1 LLVRYF
7 SSFELAHSNGA
18 CCYKNLRVTSQG
30 EKTMRTP
37 RIIATLLLLYVSLA
51 IQGSAQ
57 VNTASLTGQVTD
69 ATGAVIPNASVTAK
83 NKATAAERS
92 TNTDSSGYYTFSSLP
107 VGVYSVTVELQ
118 GFKRAVHESINLE
131 VGQKAKLDTLLEVGA
146 VSESVSIATTPPLLT
161 TQEATTG
168 GVIESRMISDLPLAA
183 RNWDDLLGGVPGVQ
197 ADRYTEQGGAT
208 ANGRTGGANVHGIRS
223 LQNNFVLD
231 GVDNNSIS
239 ENVQELTTQVARPSV
254 DSIQEFKVSTNPYSA
269 ENGRSPGALISVT
282 TKGGGNDFHGTLYEF
297 HRNRIFDANN
307 FFQNRAGAAKPPH
320 VQNQFGGNFSGPIVI
335 PRFGEGGPSTY
346 NLKNKAFFFFNYE
359 GTRVRKGVTRLGN
372 VPMPNEI
379 RGDFSAAAGTANRVN
394 YAQIFDRVGDCRAKV
409 PGAFNA
415 NGSFINNQIPAACLD
430 PLAQKVLGLLPA
442 PNIVPGSGGLNTS
455 NFLRSPG
462 IVDDTDSYTGRVDWQ
477 PNSSNSVFV
486 RYTFSDR
493 FRYVPGIFGG
503 IADGT
508 GSSAN
513 GRLFMQGQSAAIGWT
528 RTINPRLLNEF
539 RMGWGRN
546 NSHATQDPFG
556 LNTLAGFGF
565 LGVQDSPTY
574 SGGLPGLNISARG
587 GGQLI
592 GGQSGF
598 DRIGSPDFLPKSQ
611 ATNQF
616 QWTDTLSAVYG
627 SHQLK
632 FGADVRG
639 PMRNI
644 YLDVPGLRGSFNFD
658 GNRTGI
664 GLADFLLGY
673 PSGAQLTNLAV
684 VDSRLKMFSGF
695 FQDDWKVTPKF
706 TMNLGI
712 RYDFATWPY
721 EGLDRLTNLDP
732 VTGLR
737 FTPANSQF
745 GKSLVKPD
753 KNNFAPRIG
762 LVYQLNQET
771 VVRAGYGRFF
781 MLFERAGSEDQLA
794 LNLPYLVNNV
804 VTAGTTS
811 QTANNMRLQTGFNLS
826 LNPTAV
832 DPTLVRLRAVNPE
845 AVDPNI
851 DQWNLG
857 IQRQLPGNMVAT
869 LDYVGTKGTHLSTLR
884 NLNQPFFNAN
894 GTIMNAVINGK
905 LQPVLHYPALGP
917 IEFRDNGGN
926 SNYHGGELTLEKR
939 FSQGLS
945 FRAAYTYSKSI
956 DESQEHLAAG
966 GTGSFTQNAYNRRE
980 RRGPSDFD
988 IRHHLALSYIYE
1000 LPFGQGRSHFTTGAL
1015 SHVLGGWRLSG
1026 TGGFRTGRPF
1036 TLRAGNNDTALGGSR
1051 GGGLISAF
1059 ADCLRDGSLSGNERT
1074 IDRWFD
1080 PTAYATP
1087 TALNPTTGLV
1097 EARLGNCGRNTLRG
1111 PNLTN
1116 FDMALARTF
1125 NYFGEGRS
1133 LEIRWEMFNMF
1144 NTTQFALPERN
1155 INSGSVGRIT
1165 ALAGDPR
1172 LMQFA
1177 ARFTF

>member
-1 LLVRYF
+1 M
-7 SSFELAHSNGA
+7 
-18 CCYKNLRVTSQG
+18 K
-30 EKTMRTP
+30 TP
-37 RIIATLLLLYVSLA
+37 RVFASLLLLYVSLA

-57 VNTASLTGQVTD
+57 VNTASLTGLVTD
-69 ATGAVIPNASVTAK
+69 PTGAVIPNASVMAK
-83 NKATAAERS
+83 NNATTREQS
-92 TNTDSSGYYTFSSLP
+92 TTTDSSGYYTFASLP
-107 VGVYSVTVELQ
+107 VGNYTISVEIQ
-118 GFKRAVHESINLE
+118 GFKRGVRDSINLE
-131 VGQKAKLDTLLEVGA
+131 VGQKARIDFPLEVGA
-146 VSESVSIATTPPLLT
+146 VSQSVLVATAPPLLT

-168 GVIESRMISDLPLAA
+168 GVIESRMISDLPLSA
-183 RNWDDLLGGVPGVQ
+183 RNWDDLIGGVPGVQ

-208 ANGRTGGANVHGIRS
+208 ANGRTGGANVHGVRS

-269 ENGRSPGALISVT
+269 ENGRSPGALVSVT

-320 VQNQFGGNFSGPIVI
+320 VQNQFGLNFSGPIVI

-346 NLKNKAFFFFNYE
+346 TLKNKAFFFFNYE

-372 VPMPNEI
+372 VPLANEI
-379 RGDFSAAAGTANRVN
+379 RGDFSAAAGTANRVA
-394 YAQIFDRVGDCRAKV
+394 YAQIFDRVGDCRAKA

-415 NGSFINNQIPAACLD
+415 NGSFINNQIPAVCLD

-442 PNIVPGSGGLNTS
+442 ANIVPGSGGLNVS

-462 IVDDTDSYTGRVDWQ
+462 IVDDTDSYTTRVDWQ
-477 PNSSNSVFV
+477 ANSRNSVFV
-486 RYTFSDR
+486 RYTYSNR

-503 IADGT
+503 VLDGT

-528 RTINPRLLNEF
+528 RTISPTVVNEF

-565 LGVQDSPTY
+565 LGVQDSPAY
-574 SGGLPGLNISARG
+574 SGGISGLSISARG
-587 GGQLI
+587 GTQVI

-616 QWTDTLSAVYG
+616 QWTDTLNVSYG
-627 SHQLK
+627 VHQLK
-632 FGADVRG
+632 FGVDIRG

-644 YLDVPGLRGSFNFD
+644 YVDVPALRGSYNFD
-658 GNRTGI
+658 GNRTSNPNAVQGAPATGI

-673 PSGAQLTNLAV
+673 PQQAQLTNLAV

-695 FQDDWKVTPKF
+695 FQDDWKVTRKF
-706 TMNLGI
+706 TVNLGL

-721 EGLDRLTNLDP
+721 EGANRLTNLDP
-732 VTGLR
+732 LTGLK

-753 KNNFAPRIG
+753 KNDFAPRIG
-762 LVYQLNQET
+762 LVYQITPQT
-771 VVRAGYGRFF
+771 VVRAGYGRFY

-804 VTAGTTS
+804 VTAS
-811 QTANNMRLQTGFNLS
+811 SSNVTANNIRLQTGFNLS
-826 LNPTAV
+826 LDPSAVNPI
-832 DPTLVRLRAVNPE
+832 LVRLRAVNPQ
-845 AVDPNI
+845 AVDPLV

-857 IQRQLPGNMVAT
+857 IQRQLPGNIVAT

-884 NLNQPFFNAN
+884 NLNQPLFNAN
-894 GTIMNAVINGK
+894 GTIMNAVISGT
-905 LQPVLHYPALGP
+905 LQPVLPYPSLGP

-939 FSQGLS
+939 YSHGLS
-945 FRAAYTYSKSI
+945 FRGAYTYSKSI

-966 GTGSFTQNAYNRRE
+966 GTGSFTQNAYNLRE

-988 IRHHLALSYIYE
+988 IRHHLALSYIYD
-1000 LPFGQGRSHFTTGAL
+1000 LPFGHGTSHFTKGAL
-1015 SHVLGGWRLSG
+1015 SYLLGGWRISG
-1026 TGGFRTGRPF
+1026 TGGFRSGRPF
-1036 TLRAGNNDTALGGSR
+1036 TLRAGNNDATLGGPR
-1051 GGGLISAF
+1051 GGGLVSAF
-1059 ADCLRDGSLSGNERT
+1059 ADCLRDGSLSGSERT

-1080 PTAYATP
+1080 PSAYATP
-1087 TALNPTTGLV
+1087 TALNPTTGTV
-1097 EARLGNCGRNTLRG
+1097 QPRLGNCGRNTLRG
-1111 PNLTN
+1111 PGLTN

-1144 NTTQFALPERN
+1144 NTPQFGLPERN
-1155 INSGSVGRIT
+1155 INSSAVGRIT

-1177 ARFTF
+1177 ARFSF

>member
-1 LLVRYF
+1 
-7 SSFELAHSNGA
+7 
-18 CCYKNLRVTSQG
+18 
-30 EKTMRTP
+30 MRTP
-37 RIIATLLLLYVSLA
+37 RIIATLLFLYAVLA
-51 IQGSAQ
+51 LQGSAQ

-69 ATGAVIPNASVTAK
+69 SNGAVVPNASVTVK
-83 NKATAAERS
+83 NKATAAEKA
-92 TNTDSSGYYTFSSLP
+92 TTTDSSGYYTFASLP
-107 VGVYSVTVELQ
+107 VGAYSVTVELQ
-118 GFKRAVHESINLE
+118 GFKRAVHETINLE
-131 VGQKAKLDTLLEVGA
+131 IGQKARLDTLLEVGA
-146 VSESVSIATTPPLLT
+146 VSESVIVATSPPLLT
-161 TQEATTG
+161 TQEATPG
-168 GVIESRMISDLPLAA
+168 GVIESRMISDMPLAG
-183 RNWDDLLGGVPGVQ
+183 RNWDDLLNGIPGVQ
-197 ADRYTEQGGAT
+197 ADRYSEQGGAT
-208 ANGRTGGANVHGIRS
+208 ANGRTGGANVHGVRS

-269 ENGRSPGALISVT
+269 ENGRSPGAAISVT

-307 FFQNRAGAAKPPH
+307 FFQNRAGAPKPPH
-320 VQNQFGGNFSGPIVI
+320 VQNQFGVNFSGPVVM
-335 PRFGEGGPSTY
+335 PRFGEGNGPSTY

-372 VPMPNEI
+372 VPLPNEI
-379 RGDFSAAAGTANRVN
+379 RGDFSAAAGAANRVT
-394 YAQIFDRVGDCRAKV
+394 YARIFDRVGDCRNKV

-415 NGSFINNQIPAACLD
+415 DGSFINNQIPAACLD

-442 PNIVPGSGGLNTS
+442 ANVVPGSGALNIS

-462 IVDDTDSYTGRVDWQ
+462 IVDDTDSYTARVDWQ
-477 PNSSNSVFV
+477 ANSNNSVFV

-503 IADGT
+503 VLDGT

-528 RTINPRLLNEF
+528 RTITPTVLNEF

-556 LNTLAGFGF
+556 LNTLAEFGF
-565 LGVQDSPTY
+565 KGVQDSPVY
-574 SGGLPGLNISARG
+574 SGGISGLNISARG
-587 GGQLI
+587 GTQVI

-616 QWTDTLSAVYG
+616 QWSDTLNVSYG
-627 SHQLK
+627 AHGLK
-632 FGADVRG
+632 FGVDVRG

-644 YLDVPGLRGSFNFD
+644 YLDVPGLRGSMNFD
-658 GNRTGI
+658 GNRTSNPSPPAGAPATGI

-673 PSGAQLTNLAV
+673 PVQAQLTNLAV

-695 FQDDWKVTPKF
+695 VQDDWKVTPRF
-706 TMNLGI
+706 TMNLGL

-721 EGLDRLTNLDP
+721 EGADRLTNLDP
-732 VTGLR
+732 LTGLK

-745 GKSLVKPD
+745 GKSLVRPD

-762 LVYQLNQET
+762 LVYQLTPET
-771 VVRAGYGRFF
+771 VVRAGYGRFY

-804 VTAGTTS
+804 A
-811 QTANNMRLQTGFNLS
+811 TANNNNVTANNIRLQTGYNLS
-826 LNPTAV
+826 LSPSAV
-832 DPTLVRLRAVNPE
+832 NQTLVRLRAVNPE
-845 AVDPNI
+845 SVDPSV

-869 LDYVGTKGTHLSTLR
+869 LDYVGTKGTHLSTLK
-884 NLNQPFFNAN
+884 NLNQPLFNAN
-894 GTIMNAVINGK
+894 GTIMNAVINGT
-905 LQPVLHYPALGP
+905 LQPVLPYPDLGP

-945 FRAAYTYSKSI
+945 FRGAYTYAKSI

-966 GTGSFTQNAYNRRE
+966 GTGSFTQNAYNRGE

-1000 LPFGQGRSHFTTGAL
+1000 LPFGHGTHHFTNGAL
-1015 SHVLGGWRLSG
+1015 SYILGGWRISG
-1026 TGGFRTGRPF
+1026 AGGFRSGRPF
-1036 TLRAGNNDTALGGSR
+1036 TLRAGNNDATLGGPR
-1051 GGGLISAF
+1051 GGGLVSAF
-1059 ADCLRDGSLSGNERT
+1059 ADCLRDGSLSGSDRT

-1087 TALNPTTGLV
+1087 MALNPTTGTGQ
-1097 EARLGNCGRNTLRG
+1097 ARLGNCGRNTLRG
-1111 PNLTN
+1111 PSLTN

-1144 NTTQFALPERN
+1144 NTPQFALPERN
-1155 INSGSVGRIT
+1155 INSGAVGRIT

-1177 ARFTF
+1177 AKFSF

>member
-1 LLVRYF
+1 M
-7 SSFELAHSNGA
+7 
-18 CCYKNLRVTSQG
+18 
-30 EKTMRTP
+30 MRTP
-37 RIIATLLLLYVSLA
+37 RIIASLLLLYVSLA

-69 ATGAVIPNASVTAK
+69 TAGAVIPNASVTVK

-92 TNTDSSGYYTFSSLP
+92 TTTDSSGYYTFASLP
-107 VGVYSVTVELQ
+107 VGIYSVTIELQ
-118 GFKRAVHESINLE
+118 GFKRAVHEAVSLE
-131 VGQKAKLDTLLEVGA
+131 IGQKARLDTLLEVGA
-146 VSESVSIATTPPLLT
+146 VSESVIVATSPPLLT

-168 GVIESRMISDLPLAA
+168 GVIESRMISDLPLAG
-183 RNWDDLLGGVPGVQ
+183 RNWDDLLNGVPGVQ
-197 ADRYTEQGGAT
+197 ADRYSEQGGAT
-208 ANGRTGGANVHGIRS
+208 ANGRTGGANVHGVRS

-307 FFQNRAGAAKPPH
+307 FFQNRAGAPKPPH
-320 VQNQFGGNFSGPIVI
+320 VQNQFGVNFSGPVVL
-335 PRFGEGGPSTY
+335 PRFGDDRGPSIY
-346 NLKNKAFFFFNYE
+346 NLKNKLFFFFNYE

-372 VPMPNEI
+372 VPLPNEI
-379 RGDFSAAAGTANRVN
+379 RGDFSAAAGAANRVT

-430 PLAQKVLGLLPA
+430 PLAQKVLGILPA
-442 PNIVPGSGGLNTS
+442 ANIVPGSGALNVS

-462 IVDDTDSYTGRVDWQ
+462 IVDDTDSYTARVDWQ
-477 PNSSNSVFV
+477 ANSQNSVFV

-493 FRYVPGIFGG
+493 FRYVPGQFGG

-528 RTINPRLLNEF
+528 RTISPTLLNEF

-546 NSHATQDPFG
+546 NSRATQDPFG
-556 LNTLAGFGF
+556 LNTLAEFGF
-565 LGVQDSPTY
+565 KGVQDSPTY

-587 GGQLI
+587 GTLVI

-616 QWTDTLSAVYG
+616 QWSDTLNASYG
-627 SHQLK
+627 AHQLK
-632 FGADVRG
+632 FGVDIRG

-684 VDSRLKMFSGF
+684 VDSRLKMYSGF

-706 TMNLGI
+706 TMNLGL

-721 EGLDRLTNLDP
+721 EGADRLTNLDP
-732 VTGLR
+732 LTGLK

-745 GKSLVKPD
+745 GKSLVQPD
-753 KNNFAPRIG
+753 KNNFAPRVG
-762 LVYQLNQET
+762 FVYQLSSET
-771 VVRAGYGRFF
+771 VVRAGYGRFY

-804 VTAGTTS
+804 VTAATTS

-826 LNPTAV
+826 LSPSAV

-845 AVDPNI
+845 AVDPSI
-851 DQWNLG
+851 DQWNIG

-869 LDYVGTKGTHLSTLR
+869 LDYVGTKGTHLSTLK
-884 NLNQPFFNAN
+884 NLNQPLFNAN
-894 GTIMNAVINGK
+894 GTIMNAVINGT
-905 LQPVLHYPALGP
+905 LQPVLPFPALGP

-945 FRAAYTYSKSI
+945 FRGAYTYAKSI

-966 GTGSFTQNAYNRRE
+966 GTGSFTQSNNRRE

-988 IRHHLALSYIYE
+988 IRHHLAISYIYE
-1000 LPFGQGRSHFTTGAL
+1000 LPFGHGTSHFTNGPL
-1015 SHVLGGWRLSG
+1015 SYLLGGWRLSG

-1036 TLRAGNNDTALGGSR
+1036 TVRAGNNDTALGGPR
-1051 GGGLISAF
+1051 GGGLVSAF
-1059 ADCLRDGSLSGNERT
+1059 ADCLRDGSLSGSDRT

-1080 PTAYATP
+1080 ATAYATP
-1087 TALNPTTGLV
+1087 TALNPTTGTV
-1097 EARLGNCGRNTLRG
+1097 QARLGNCGRNTLRG
-1111 PNLTN
+1111 PSLTN

-1155 INSGSVGRIT
+1155 INSLAVGRIT

-1177 ARFTF
+1177 AKFSF

>member
-1 LLVRYF
+1 
-7 SSFELAHSNGA
+7 
-18 CCYKNLRVTSQG
+18 
-30 EKTMRTP
+30 MRTP
-37 RIIATLLLLYVSLA
+37 RIIARLLFLYAVLA
-51 IQGSAQ
+51 VQVSAQ

-69 ATGAVIPNASVTAK
+69 TNGAVVPNASVIVK
-83 NKATAAERS
+83 NKANAAEKS
-92 TNTDSSGYYTFSSLP
+92 TTTDSSGYYTFPSLI
-107 VGVYSVTVELQ
+107 VGAYSVTVELQ
-118 GFKRAVHESINLE
+118 GFKRAVHETINLE
-131 VGQKAKLDTLLEVGA
+131 IGQKARLDTLLEVGA
-146 VSESVSIATTPPLLT
+146 VSESVIVATSPPLLT
-161 TQEATTG
+161 TQEATPG
-168 GVIESRMISDLPLAA
+168 GVIENRMISDMPLAG

-197 ADRYTEQGGAT
+197 ADRYSEQGGAT
-208 ANGRTGGANVHGIRS
+208 ANGRTGGANVHGVRS

-269 ENGRSPGALISVT
+269 ENGRSPGALVSVT

-307 FFQNRAGAAKPPH
+307 FFQNRAGAAKPSH
-320 VQNQFGGNFSGPIVI
+320 VQNQFGVNFSGPIVM
-335 PRFGEGGPSTY
+335 PRFGEGNGPSTY

-372 VPMPNEI
+372 VPLPNEI
-379 RGDFSAAAGTANRVN
+379 RGDFSAAAGTANRVT
-394 YAQIFDRVGDCRAKV
+394 YARIFDRVGDCRAKA

-415 NGSFINNQIPAACLD
+415 DGSFINNQIPAACLD

-442 PNIVPGSGGLNTS
+442 ANVVPGSGQLNIS

-462 IVDDTDSYTGRVDWQ
+462 IVDDTDSYTARVDWQ
-477 PNSSNSVFV
+477 ANSSNSVFV

-503 IADGT
+503 VLDGT

-513 GRLFMQGQSAAIGWT
+513 GRLFMGGQSAAIGWT
-528 RTINPRLLNEF
+528 RTISATVLNEF

-546 NSHATQDPFG
+546 NSRATQDPFG
-556 LNTLAGFGF
+556 LNTLAEFGF
-565 LGVQDSPTY
+565 KGVQDSPVY
-574 SGGLPGLNISARG
+574 SGGISGLNISARG
-587 GGQLI
+587 GTVVI

-616 QWTDTLSAVYG
+616 QWTDTLNASYG
-627 SHQLK
+627 AHQLK
-632 FGADVRG
+632 FGVDIRG

-644 YLDVPGLRGSFNFD
+644 YLDVPGLRGSMNFD
-658 GNRTGI
+658 GNRTSNPSPPAGAPVTGI

-673 PSGAQLTNLAV
+673 PVQAQLTNLAV

-706 TMNLGI
+706 TVNLGL
-712 RYDFATWPY
+712 RYDYATWPY
-721 EGLDRLTNLDP
+721 EGADRLTNLDP
-732 VTGLR
+732 VTGLK

-753 KNNFAPRIG
+753 KNNFAPRLG
-762 LVYQLNQET
+762 LVYQLTPET
-771 VVRAGYGRFF
+771 VVRAGYGRFY

-804 VTAGTTS
+804 VTASGNS
-811 QTANNMRLQTGFNLS
+811 ATANNMRLQTGFNLS
-826 LNPTAV
+826 LDPSAVNPIA
-832 DPTLVRLRAVNPE
+832 VRLRAVNPE
-845 AVDPNI
+845 AVDPLV

-869 LDYVGTKGTHLSTLR
+869 LDYVGTKGTHLSTLK
-884 NLNQPFFNAN
+884 NLNQPPFNAN
-894 GTIMNAVINGK
+894 GTPQAVF
-905 LQPVLHYPALGP
+905 PYPALGP

-945 FRAAYTYSKSI
+945 FRGAYTYAKSI

-966 GTGSFTQNAYNRRE
+966 GTGSFTQNAYNRGE

-988 IRHHLALSYIYE
+988 IRHHLAISYIYE
-1000 LPFGQGRSHFTTGAL
+1000 LPFGHGTSHFANGPL
-1015 SHVLGGWRLSG
+1015 SYVLGGWRISG

-1036 TLRAGNNDTALGGSR
+1036 TLRAGNNDTLIGGARGGS
-1051 GGGLISAF
+1051 LVSAF

-1087 TALNPTTGLV
+1087 AVTVGTTSTP
-1097 EARLGNCGRNTLRG
+1097 RLGNCGRNTLRG
-1111 PNLTN
+1111 PSLTN
-1116 FDMALARTF
+1116 FDMALARVF
-1125 NYFGEGRS
+1125 KVFGEGRS

-1144 NTTQFALPERN
+1144 NTPQFALPERN
-1155 INSGSVGRIT
+1155 INSSAVGRIT

-1177 ARFTF
+1177 AKFSF